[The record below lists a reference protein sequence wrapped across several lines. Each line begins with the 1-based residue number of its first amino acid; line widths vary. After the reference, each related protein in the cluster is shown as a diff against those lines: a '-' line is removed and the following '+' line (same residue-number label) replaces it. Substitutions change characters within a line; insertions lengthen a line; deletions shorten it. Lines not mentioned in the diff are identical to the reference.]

1 MFYLETERLMITE
14 FTPDM
19 ANAVHENSLDAQ
31 SRRFVPD
38 EVFET
43 VEDAAETI
51 EYLMEQYGK
60 ADGPLVY
67 PVLLKGGTYIGYVQ
81 AIPLDED
88 EWELGYHLGERYRG
102 KGYCTEAVR
111 AFLSVILPVL
121 HLSRIRG
128 VCLADNV
135 ASRRVMECC
144 GFTLEYEGIGP
155 YQGEDR
161 MICCFRYAPP
171 GGETI

>member
-1 MFYLETERLMITE
+1 MFFLETERLTITE

-19 ANAVHENSLDAQ
+19 AKAVHENSLDEEN
-31 SRRFVPD
+31 RRFVPD

-51 EYLMEQYGK
+51 EYLMEQYK
-60 ADGPLVY
+60 KTDGPLVY
-67 PVLLKGGTYIGYVQ
+67 PMLLKDGTYIGYVQ
-81 AIPLDED
+81 AVPLGED

-111 AFLSVILPVL
+111 AFLPAILSAL
-121 HLSRIRG
+121 HLSRMRG
-128 VCLADNV
+128 VCLADNA
-135 ASRRVMECC
+135 ASRRVMERC

-161 MICCFRYAPP
+161 RICRFRCSMP